1 MAGYFSIFISQ
12 RRQSWASAAVWMLG
26 FAVVLFVMAEVALTS
41 VRGVMREA
49 AGQELAE
56 IVDLRRNAL
65 QALDIL
71 AAEATAPA
79 CSEAFIRQMRE
90 VAYRPDGLNEFIHAP
105 GGRVACTTTLGRA
118 RAGVLVPEPDIS
130 DLKPFGASFALNRK
144 LDVLGLG
151 GLVGTI
157 VMRGDFAVVMPP
169 LSVGD
174 GLPPWLAVE
183 VRTFAPDGRSW
194 HRAGTSGLFPV
205 SPADAVPTHGL
216 VRQEIVCDSDFD
228 CILVRCDLGML
239 AGKAPFVL
247 VGAVLLAALV
257 ATALAGLVR
266 LWLGR
271 YWSFEARFRRNMDA
285 ESVFCVYQPLMR
297 LSDTAI
303 IGCEVLARW
312 RDLDGA
318 TVMPDRFIPVVESS
332 GLTGAFTRHVA
343 DRAFGDLMAA
353 VPADRPI
360 QVNVNIFPCDLH
372 AEELIETFSDFL
384 DRPDRF
390 ALVLEI
396 VETEKIDLKTA
407 GAEIEKLQAVG
418 IQVYIDDFGTGYF
431 SVENLVHLQ
440 VDGVKLDRCF
450 AMAPEGSVMA
460 RMLYIVLEM
469 VATAGRP
476 ILVEGVETRVCMDNL
491 RANPHLAQYAQGY
504 GISRPVPVEAFVR
517 HLAGPAGSDS
527 LARAA

>member
-1 MAGYFSIFISQ
+1 MASYFSFFISK
-12 RRQSWASAAVWMLG
+12 RRQLWTSAAVWVVG
-26 FAVVLFVMAEVALTS
+26 FVLVFFVMAQVALTS
-41 VRGVMREA
+41 IRGVMLEA
-49 AGQELAE
+49 AEKELAE

-65 QALDIL
+65 LALDIL

-105 GGRVACTTTLGRA
+105 DGRIACTTTLGTS
-118 RAGVLVPEPDIS
+118 RAGVLVPEPDIR

-157 VMRGDFAVVMPP
+157 VTRGDFAVVMPP

-183 VRTFAPDGRSW
+183 IRTFAPDGRSW

-271 YWSFEARFRRNMDA
+271 YWSFEARFRRNMDG
-285 ESVFCVYQPLMR
+285 ESVECVYQPLLR
-297 LSDTAI
+297 LADNAI

-318 TVMPDRFIPVVESS
+318 LVTPDRFIPVVEAS
-332 GLTGAFTRHVA
+332 GLTRAFTRHVA
-343 DRAFGDLMAA
+343 DRAFRELSAA
-353 VPADRPI
+353 VPADRPL
-360 QVNVNIFPCDLH
+360 QVNVNIFPCDLI

-384 DRPDRF
+384 DHPDRF
-390 ALVLEI
+390 GLVLEL

-407 GAEIEKLQAVG
+407 GAEIEKLQSVG

-469 VATAGRP
+469 VAAAGRP
-476 ILVEGVETRVCMDNL
+476 ILVEGVETRACMESL
-491 RANPHLAQYAQGY
+491 KANPHLAQFAQGY
-504 GISRPVPVEAFVR
+504 GISRPVAVDGFVR
-517 HLAGPAGSDS
+517 HLAGPFGQEN